1 VVAEEVE
8 RLAERS
14 TEATKQ
20 IDTLIRTIQN
30 EMNEAVAA
38 MESTTNEVVE
48 GSMLAEEAGQAL
60 SQIGTVS
67 DQLTE
72 LIQSISQAS
81 QEQAQGSEELARSM
95 IEIAQVT
102 QQTASG
108 TRDAAELINNLAA
121 LADGLRASVSTF
133 KLPSENGDFVDSDE
147 ETSEELAGS
156 NGDLAEEMVPELS
169 E

>member
-1 VVAEEVE
+1 MVAEEVE

-14 TEATKQ
+14 TEATKE

-30 EMNEAVAA
+30 EMNEAVGA

-72 LIQSISQAS
+72 IILSISKSAE
-81 QEQAQGSEELARSM
+81 EQVRSSDELARSM
-95 IEIAQVT
+95 VDIAQVT
-102 QQTASG
+102 NTTSTA
-108 TRDAAELINNLAA
+108 TKEAAELINHLAA
-121 LADGLRASVSTF
+121 LADGLRDSVSAF
-133 KLPSENGDFVDSDE
+133 KLPSVNGDELVDE
-147 ETSEELAGS
+147 ESEDLAGS
-156 NGDLAEEMVPELS
+156 NGDLAEEMVAEIS